1 MSKKIYNQPIYK
13 LRDCIPSNKLNEKY
27 ISANPS
33 PVAMK
38 LLLKPNNIPYINW
51 NELSLNPSDEAMDI
65 LETNPDKINGDNLS
79 LNANDKAF
87 HLLEKYPTKIN
98 WKNIFLNKNTD
109 KAIDLL
115 IKFPTN
121 IKIDVWPININ
132 DIYIDYLEENFLD
145 KIQWEILTE
154 KIILNPCDKGIIL
167 ILKHHA
173 ILIEHY
179 KEKEKYKENIC
190 MINDDRIIHLLKKYP
205 NSIIWS
211 SLVKNPNNKLID
223 LIIYLE
229 SIKYRSI
236 KHFYSPRKEIDIY
249 TEDFWNNLMQN
260 KNADTII
267 YIMKKLDFKD
277 YICNQYKCHCL
288 KILVQHKDDKI
299 LKFFMEKKFMDEK
312 NYTNILSRLFRL
324 NDNDWFI
331 HWTIL
336 YSLCLNSNDSALRI
350 LKNNKKSLY
359 CNCIPL
365 LAQNTNKMAF
375 DLLQELFE
383 KPNRIN
389 DFENDF
395 WISICKNK
403 SPHIFEF
410 IKNNFHRINLKQ
422 EKEEIKKAFQHLLF
436 REDSIDFVEYYLDNE
451 RIKNLYLTGNT
462 LILDNFITM
471 LDWNILSQ
479 NPGIFILDK
488 EAMLNNFEP
497 LGREII
503 NYPQQK
509 MERLIENR
517 LEIRNVE
524 IEDNLL
530 TIFDGII
537 ENKQNKIKEENSDDE
552 NTSNE
557 DAESI

>member
-13 LRDCIPSNKLNEKY
+13 LRDCIPSNKLNGEY
-27 ISANPS
+27 TSANPS
-33 PVAMK
+33 PFAMK

-51 NELSLNPSDEAMDI
+51 NELSLNPLDEAMDI
-65 LETNPDKINGDNLS
+65 LKTNPDKINGDNLS

-87 HLLEKYPTKIN
+87 YLLEKYPTKIN
-98 WKNIFLNKNTD
+98 WKNILINKNTD

-121 IKIDVWPININ
+121 IKINVWPININ

-145 KIQWEILTE
+145 KIQWEILAE
-154 KIILNPCDKGIIL
+154 KLILKPCDKGIML

-205 NSIIWS
+205 NSIIWL
-211 SLVKNPNNKLID
+211 SLFKNPNNKLID
-223 LIIYLE
+223 LIKSLIKTTSLFNIYCKN
-229 SIKYRSI
+229 I
-236 KHFYSPRKEIDIY
+236 
-249 TEDFWNNLMQN
+249 FWENLMRN
-260 KNADTII
+260 SNCDTII
-267 YIMKKLDFKD
+267 NLMKIFKFD
-277 YICNQYKCHCL
+277 ERTRYKKNLYYDCL
-288 KILVQHKDDKI
+288 KILAQNNNEKI
-299 LKFFMEKKFMDEK
+299 IKFMIKKDYINK
-312 NYTNILSRLFRL
+312 LSDDVFGYEAK
-324 NDNDWFI
+324 I
-331 HWTIL
+331 
-336 YSLCLNSNDSALRI
+336 YESLCSNSCDSAIRL
-350 LKNNKKSLY
+350 LNNNKEYLHPTW
-359 CNCIPL
+359 NIL
-365 LAQNTNKMAF
+365 LAQNSNKKVF
-375 DLLQELFE
+375 HLLQELIE
-383 KPNRIN
+383 KPNSSVFFN
-389 DFENDF
+389 EKF
-395 WISICKNK
+395 WISLCKNK
-403 SPHIFEF
+403 SSSIFDF
-410 IKNNFHRINLKQ
+410 IKNNFHRINLKEIKNTFHRINLSE
-422 EKEEIKKAFQHLLF
+422 EKEVKKAFQNLLL

-462 LILDNFITM
+462 LILDNFLTM

-479 NPGIFILDK
+479 NPGIFVLDK

-497 LGREII
+497 LGKEII

-509 MERLIENR
+509 MEKLIENR

-530 TIFDGII
+530 FIEECIT
-537 ENKQNKIKEENSDDE
+537 ENKKQRKEENSDDE